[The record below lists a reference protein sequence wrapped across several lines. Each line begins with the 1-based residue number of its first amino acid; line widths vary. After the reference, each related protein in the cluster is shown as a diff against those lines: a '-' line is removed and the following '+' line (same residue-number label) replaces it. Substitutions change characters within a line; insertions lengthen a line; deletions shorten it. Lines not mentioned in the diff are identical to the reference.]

1 MAAWEISASLGF
13 VLRGVDLEKR
23 LNSIGKNF
31 RLRPRFDIGKKT
43 PKTLEKVFKEPLGL
57 CSIYRVL
64 EFEPLIV
71 HDYMQQFADRTVHFA
86 RYLPHFGKATTIFE
100 GSLEVKLPTIWAD
113 EKQSRAEAERRERL
127 EERRSEKRKS
137 QKKEDGDARK
147 GRKVAKHCVFRNDLG
162 LRRVEK

>member
-31 RLRPRFDIGKKT
+31 RRRPHFDIGKKT

-86 RYLPHFGKATTIFE
+86 WYLPHFGKATIILHGICSIFE
-100 GSLEVKLPTIWAD
+100 L
-113 EKQSRAEAERRERL
+113 
-127 EERRSEKRKS
+127 
-137 QKKEDGDARK
+137 
-147 GRKVAKHCVFRNDLG
+147 
-162 LRRVEK
+162 

>member
-31 RLRPRFDIGKKT
+31 RLRPHFDIGKKT

-71 HDYMQQFADRTVHFA
+71 HGICSNLQIEPYILHGICRILERQLQFS
-86 RYLPHFGKATTIFE
+86 K
-100 GSLEVKLPTIWAD
+100 EV
-113 EKQSRAEAERRERL
+113 
-127 EERRSEKRKS
+127 
-137 QKKEDGDARK
+137 
-147 GRKVAKHCVFRNDLG
+147 
-162 LRRVEK
+162 